1 MPRQSIPRSLT
12 MSTRVSQFRAQIV
25 IASVLAILG
34 ASATLGANPPAT
46 AQSPPSKEM
55 REKMATLHE
64 QMAAC
69 LRSEKSMTECRT
81 EMMKNCQ
88 DVVGKD
94 GYHRMGMGWGT
105 RQHMMKPPPANSGDQ
120 K

>member
-1 MPRQSIPRSLT
+1 MN
-12 MSTRVSQFRAQIV
+12 TRISKFRTQIV
-25 IASVLAILG
+25 IASLLAIVG
-34 ASATLGANPPAT
+34 ASAAPGANPPAA

-69 LRSEKSMTECRT
+69 LRSDKSMPECRT

-94 GYHRMGMGWGT
+94 GCPMMGMGWGT
-105 RQHMMKPPPANSGDQ
+105 RHHMMQGPPANSGDQ